1 VRWPSRW
8 QGVAG
13 GIDARSARSLPP
25 APAWL
30 RYQLLGEARD
40 LPCVGPLNPR
50 LARPRLKIAPR
61 VLTFGRDRVRLTPR
75 VPTFGWDRVKL
86 APRVP
91 TFGRDRVKLA
101 PRVPT
106 FGRDRVKLT
115 PRVPS
120 LSRDRARLTLWERR
134 QGSSRAGLGAR
145 LSSFRR
151 AFVKQGRPH
160 LSLALALPR
169 PACRQL
175 SDAPADSSFAPAR
188 ASLGSK
194 APSFGSPVLS
204 LGL

>member
-1 VRWPSRW
+1 MRWPSRW

-75 VPTFGWDRVKL
+75 VPTFGW
-86 APRVP
+86 
-91 TFGRDRVKLA
+91 DRVKLA